1 MSSPVEPYS
10 LPFSRP
16 ACFRGFGGVAVW
28 VGVVPI
34 GYDDAVAAMEAR
46 VAGIA
51 AGAAREALWFLEH
64 APVYTGGSSVGSS
77 GGAADI
83 RLDAGAVPVR
93 HVGRGGQWTYHAP
106 GQRIIYIML
115 NLRERGQDVRAFIR
129 GIEAWVIAALSEF
142 GIAASPR
149 QGAPGVWLARADAV
163 PNQKIAA
170 IGVRLTRWVSWHGV
184 AINVDAK
191 MLQGFQKITPCGIAD
206 TETVAINSEIKT
218 PAETPKLMHQL
229 DTALETHFPTTLGN
243 YMRFSG

>member
-1 MSSPVEPYS
+1 MSLPIEPYS

-28 VGVVPI
+28 VGEGPI

-46 VAGIA
+46 VAAIA
-51 AGAAREALWFLEH
+51 AGDAREALWFLEH
-64 APVYTGGSSVGSS
+64 EPVYTGGSS
-77 GGAADI
+77 ALDADI

-142 GIAASPR
+142 GIAATPR
-149 QGAPGVWLARADAV
+149 QGAPGVWLAREDAV
-163 PNQKIAA
+163 PNKKIAA

-191 MLQGFQKITPCGIAD
+191 MLQGFQRIVPCGIAD
-206 TETVAINSEIKT
+206 AETVAINSEIKT

-229 DTALETHFPTTLGN
+229 DTALETHFTTTLGD

>member
-1 MSSPVEPYS
+1 MPSPVEPYS

-28 VGVVPI
+28 VGGVPI

-51 AGAAREALWFLEH
+51 AGDAREALWFLEH
-64 APVYTGGSSVGSS
+64 APVYTGGSS
-77 GGAADI
+77 ALEADI

-142 GIAASPR
+142 GIAATPR

-191 MLQGFQKITPCGIAD
+191 MLQGFQRIVPCGIAD
-206 TETVAINSEIKT
+206 AETVAINSEIKK
-218 PAETPKLMHQL
+218 PAETPELMHKL
-229 DTALETHFPTTLGN
+229 DTALETHFTTTLGD

>member
-1 MSSPVEPYS
+1 MPSPVEPYS

-16 ACFRGFGGVAVW
+16 ACFRGFGEVAVW
-28 VGVVPI
+28 VGEAPI

-46 VAGIA
+46 VAAIA

-64 APVYTGGSSVGSS
+64 EPVYTGGSS
-77 GGAADI
+77 ALDADI

-142 GIAASPR
+142 GIAAIPR
-149 QGAPGVWLARADAV
+149 QGAPGVWLAREDAV

-191 MLQGFQKITPCGIAD
+191 MLQGFQKIVPCGIAD
-206 TETVAINSEIKT
+206 AETVAINSKIKSPT
-218 PAETPKLMHQL
+218 ETPKLMHQL
-229 DTALETHFPTTLGN
+229 DTALKTHFPTTLGD

>member
-10 LPFSRP
+10 LPLSRAASP
-16 ACFRGFGGVAVW
+16 LGFDGVAVW
-28 VGVVPI
+28 VGDLPI

-51 AGAAREALWFLEH
+51 AGDAREALWFLEH
-64 APVYTGGSSVGSS
+64 EPTYTGGSSVGSS
-77 GGAADI
+77 GGAADM

-93 HVGRGGQWTYHAP
+93 YVGRGGQWTYHAP

-115 NLRERGQDVRAFIR
+115 DLRQRGQDVRAFIR

-142 GIAASPR
+142 GIAATPR
-149 QGAPGVWLARADAV
+149 QGAPGVWLARENAV
-163 PNQKIAA
+163 PHQKIAA

-191 MLQGFQKITPCGIAD
+191 MLQGFQRIVPCGIAD
-206 TETVAINSEIKT
+206 TETIAINSVIKT
-218 PAETPKLMHQL
+218 PTKTPELMHQL
-229 DTALETHFPTTLGN
+229 DTALKTHFPTTLGN

>member
-1 MSSPVEPYS
+1 MPSPVEPYS

-16 ACFRGFGGVAVW
+16 ACFRGFGEVAVW

-51 AGAAREALWFLEH
+51 AGAAREVLWFLEH
-64 APVYTGGSSVGSS
+64 ESVYTGGSSALDV
-77 GGAADI
+77 DI

-142 GIAASPR
+142 GIAATPR

-206 TETVAINSEIKT
+206 TETVAINSEIKS

-229 DTALETHFPTTLGN
+229 DTALETHFTTTLGD

>member
-1 MSSPVEPYS
+1 MPSSVASYS
-10 LPFSRP
+10 LPLSRP

-28 VGVVPI
+28 VGEGPI

-46 VAGIA
+46 VAAIA
-51 AGAAREALWFLEH
+51 AGDAREALWFLEH
-64 APVYTGGSSVGSS
+64 EPVYTGGSS
-77 GGAADI
+77 ALDADI

-142 GIAASPR
+142 GIAAIPR
-149 QGAPGVWLARADAV
+149 QGAPGVWLAREDAV

-191 MLQGFQKITPCGIAD
+191 MLQGFQKIVPCGIAD
-206 TETVAINSEIKT
+206 AETVAINSKIKT
-218 PAETPKLMHQL
+218 PAETPKLMHKL
-229 DTALETHFPTTLGN
+229 DTALETHFTTTLGD

>member
-1 MSSPVEPYS
+1 MPSSVEPYS

-16 ACFRGFGGVAVW
+16 ACFRGFGEVGVW
-28 VGVVPI
+28 VGEVPI

-46 VAGIA
+46 VAAIA
-51 AGAAREALWFLEH
+51 AGDAREALWFLEH
-64 APVYTGGSSVGSS
+64 EPVYTGGSS
-77 GGAADI
+77 ALDADI

-142 GIAASPR
+142 GIAATPR
-149 QGAPGVWLARADAV
+149 QGAPGVWLAREDAV

-191 MLQGFQKITPCGIAD
+191 MLQGFQKIVPCGIAD
-206 TETVAINSEIKT
+206 AETVAINSEIKS
-218 PAETPKLMHQL
+218 PAETPELMHQL
-229 DTALETHFPTTLGN
+229 DTALETHFTTTLGN